1 MAAAVIPTPL
11 VVPPTPPAAP
21 ERAAGALL
29 VAADGRE
36 DVRPAMQVAAAVS
49 TRLRLPVRVLAA
61 LEPSTPEGAEGDLAV
76 ADRHERDRLA
86 TVRAV
91 MRRRVRESVGGEAAW
106 PVEAVMGAPTATIA
120 RAAAAQDAALV
131 LVGAGWSDRS
141 VRPLGTERALA
152 VAGGGAAPVLAV
164 GADADGAF
172 TRAVVAL
179 DFGPASVHAAELAC
193 RLLAPGGT
201 LSLVHVKERLE
212 FVGPAGE
219 SWDALCT
226 AQIAE
231 LFRRLVAA
239 LQQGGAAPI
248 ARDGR
253 VVERGGALCAG
264 RRDVTIGTATLVGDV
279 AEELLTY
286 AALVGA
292 DLVAAGTRGDDC
304 VPRHRMGS
312 VSAEVARRAT
322 ATMPRA
328 SVLVCPVPR
337 TAGGLTAD
345 GVERAPAAPAARDA
359 LDETEWRLALDGFWR
374 RNAGRPAT
382 VEVDDV
388 PTGTQLLACGATL
401 VRACYDPRARRAE
414 LVLDDAADRTGRLTR
429 AMGDVRAVAVLTG
442 VDGRDVAL
450 RVKHGRG
457 QTLLTF
463 GPDAAA

>member
-1 MAAAVIPTPL
+1 MSAAVIPTPL
-11 VVPPTPPAAP
+11 ATLPTPVAP

-49 TRLRLPVRVLAA
+49 ARLRVPVRVLAA
-61 LEPSTPEGAEGDLAV
+61 LEPSTPDGADGALPV

-106 PVEAVMGAPTATIA
+106 PVEAVQGAPTATIA
-120 RAAAAQDAALV
+120 RAAQDAALV

-152 VAGGGAAPVLAV
+152 VAGSGAAPVLAV

-253 VVERGGALCAG
+253 VVEGGGAVCAG
-264 RRDVTIGTATLVGDV
+264 RRDVTIGTATLVGDA

-304 VPRHRMGS
+304 VPRRRLGS
-312 VSAEVARRAT
+312 VSGEVARRAT

-337 TAGGLTAD
+337 TAG
-345 GVERAPAAPAARDA
+345 AAAARDA

-382 VEVDDV
+382 VEVDEA
-388 PTGTQLLACGATL
+388 PSGTRLLARGATL
-401 VRACYDPRARRAE
+401 VRAGYDPRARRAE
-414 LVLDDAADRTGRLTR
+414 LVLDDADDRTCRLTR

-457 QTLLTF
+457 QTLVTF
-463 GPDAAA
+463 LPDDAAA

>member
-1 MAAAVIPTPL
+1 MSTAVLPSTLPLSSVPGAA
-11 VVPPTPPAAP
+11 PAAT
-21 ERAAGALL
+21 AGALL

-49 TRLRLPVRVLAA
+49 ARLRVPVRVLAA
-61 LEPSTPEGAEGDLAV
+61 LEPSTPDGADAPADLSAGREV

-91 MRRRVRESVGGEAAW
+91 MRRRVRESVGAEATW
-106 PVEAVMGAPTATIA
+106 PVEAVLGAPTRTIA
-120 RAAAAQDAALV
+120 RAAATDGAALV

-141 VRPLGTERALA
+141 VRPMGTERALA
-152 VAGGGAAPVLAV
+152 VAGGGTTPVLVV

-179 DFGPASVHAAELAC
+179 DFGPASVHAAALAC

-253 VVERGGALCAG
+253 VVDGGGAMCAG
-264 RRDVTIGTATLVGDV
+264 RRDVTIGTATLVGD
-279 AEELLTY
+279 AADELLTY
-286 AALVGA
+286 AALVDA
-292 DLVAAGTRGDDC
+292 DLVVAGTRGDDG
-304 VPRHRMGS
+304 VPRGRRGS
-312 VSAEVARRAT
+312 VSAEVARRTA

-328 SVLVCPVPR
+328 SVLVCPAPR
-337 TAGGLTAD
+337 
-345 GVERAPAAPAARDA
+345 PSAATAAR
-359 LDETEWRLALDGFWR
+359 ETLGEAEWRLALDGFWR
-374 RNAGRPAT
+374 RNAGRAAT
-382 VEVDDV
+382 VEVDEP
-388 PTGTQLLACGATL
+388 PTGARLMTRGSTL
-401 VRACYDPRARRAE
+401 VRASYDPRERRAE
-414 LVLDDAADRTGRLTR
+414 LVLDDGDRSRRVTR

-442 VDGRDVAL
+442 ADGRDVAL
-450 RVKHGRG
+450 RVRHGRA
-457 QTLLTF
+457 QTLVTF
-463 GPDAAA
+463 LPDAAA